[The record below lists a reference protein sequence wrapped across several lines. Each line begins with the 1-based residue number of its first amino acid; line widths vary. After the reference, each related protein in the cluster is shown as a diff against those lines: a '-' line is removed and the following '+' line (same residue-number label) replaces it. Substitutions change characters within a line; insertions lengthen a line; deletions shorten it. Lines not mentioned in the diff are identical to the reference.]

1 MTQSRFAATDV
12 KANGDLRLPK
22 RVRQVLHL
30 GGKGGRVGFRI
41 QGTRVM
47 LTPTT
52 MVPKSSLSQQEMAFL
67 ADVSKRGLGKRTFR
81 TKDAALQYLW
91 GL

>member
-1 MTQSRFAATDV
+1 MTQSRYTAADV
-12 KANGDLRLPK
+12 KANGELRLPK
-22 RVRQVLHL
+22 RVRQILHV
-30 GGKGGRVGFRI
+30 GGKGGRVGLMI
-41 QGTRVM
+41 QGTRVL

-52 MVPKSSLSQQEMAFL
+52 PTSKSALSDQEIAFL
-67 ADVSKRGLGKRTFR
+67 ADVSKRGVGKRTFR